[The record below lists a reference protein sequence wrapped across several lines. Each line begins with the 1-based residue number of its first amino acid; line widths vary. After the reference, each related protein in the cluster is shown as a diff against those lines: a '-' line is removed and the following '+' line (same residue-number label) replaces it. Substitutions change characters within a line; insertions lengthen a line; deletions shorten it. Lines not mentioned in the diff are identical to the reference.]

1 MGVMEVAVADSELV
15 EVVVV
20 VVVVAAEV
28 GHTKTLHVLAWV
40 FYQNDGVHLGIHLR
54 CYYHR

>member
-1 MGVMEVAVADSELV
+1 MGVMEVAVADSEV
-15 EVVVV
+15 EEVV

-40 FYQNDGVHLGIHLR
+40 FYQNVGDHLGIRLR